1 MWVLWW
7 VWMAIALVLGILE
20 ILVPAFLF
28 LGFAIGAGI
37 VGLVFLIGGPLA
49 IWLAGSLPITLVV
62 FAVCSLI
69 AWLALRQIFGVRK
82 GQVKYWD
89 KDINDD

>member
-7 VWMAIALVLGILE
+7 VWMAVALVLGILE

-28 LGFAIGAGI
+28 LGFAIGAGV
-37 VGLVFLIGGPLA
+37 VGLIFLIGGPLA

-62 FAVCSLI
+62 FAVCSLVS
-69 AWLALRQIFGVRK
+69 WLALRQIFGVRK

-89 KDINDD
+89 KDINED

>member
-1 MWVLWW
+1 
-7 VWMAIALVLGILE
+7 MAIALVLGILE

-28 LGFAIGAGI
+28 LGFAIGAGV
-37 VGLVFLIGGPLA
+37 VGLIFLIGGPLA

-62 FAVCSLI
+62 FAVCSLV

-89 KDINDD
+89 KDINED

>member
-28 LGFAIGAGI
+28 LGFAIGAGV
-37 VGLVFLIGGPLA
+37 VGLIFLIGGPLA

-62 FAVCSLI
+62 FAVCSLV

-89 KDINDD
+89 KDINED